1 VRQKRELVLISFLAL
16 FLELGLIRWF
26 PAHIFSIAFF
36 SNVVLIASFLGL
48 GLGLLLSHYER
59 NFFNFFSYILL
70 GCVGLVFLLQ
80 DVGVALPANAQTWI
94 WSYYQG
100 NRLYDFSFL
109 KLSITQ
115 LIGLIF
121 ALTVVIF
128 IPIGQRIG
136 KLMQGFT
143 PLYGYTLNILGSL
156 LGVIAFGICALF
168 YAPAYIWFIV
178 IGSVII
184 VVNYEKR
191 GFVAKIAAMAAIV
204 LIVGFAE
211 KDILWSPYYAI
222 ELRETDNQGIA
233 VYINKLFHQ
242 KAVNFQQEPVTY
254 NKYIFPYKL
263 FSPKRVLIIGSGT
276 GNDVWVAR
284 QAQVEYIDA
293 VEIDPLILKL
303 GYQRH
308 PQHPYDSERVR
319 VFIDD
324 ARSFIHRASQKYDMI
339 VYGTLDSHATLSITS
354 SIRLDNYVYTQEAL
368 REAQQLLTADGVVVL
383 LFSVPSDWM
392 ATRLLETVRSVFGSE
407 DSRYA
412 IMDPYLFNLV
422 IVAGPGV
429 KQALSRDTNLS
440 ANLRPLPESKTN
452 ITIPKDDWPYLYLMQ
467 RGIPYLYLSTLIF
480 LIGCSIAA
488 IFILSPL
495 KGLGKINPLFFLL
508 GCGFLL
514 LETKSVTTFS
524 LLFGSTWIVNAVVF
538 LAILAIALLANWI
551 VSKKQLK
558 DPRWFFGGVVLSLLF
573 IYFFPIANLLRLGF
587 LAKILSSCILIAWP
601 ILFTSLV
608 FAIALSQTKDT
619 GIALGSNLLGA
630 VIGGFFEYASM
641 IWGLNSL
648 YIIAL
653 GWYIIAALYII
664 RNKNALIH

>member
-1 VRQKRELVLISFLAL
+1 VRQKTKLVLVSFLGL

-48 GLGLLLSHYER
+48 GLGFLLSHYER
-59 NFFNFFSYILL
+59 NFFNFFPYILL
-70 GCVGLVFLLQ
+70 GCVGLVLLLQ
-80 DVGVALPANAQTWI
+80 DIQVALPANAQTWI

-100 NRLYDFSFL
+100 NRLYNFSFL

-121 ALTVVIF
+121 AITVVIF
-128 IPIGQRIG
+128 VPIGQRIG
-136 KLMQGFT
+136 KLMEGVA

-156 LGVIAFGICALF
+156 LGVIAFGILAIF

-178 IGSVII
+178 IGFVLS
-184 VVNYEKR
+184 VVNYKKR
-191 GFVAKIAAMAAIV
+191 GFIISIVTMAVIV
-204 LIVGFAE
+204 LIVGLAE

-222 ELRETDNQGIA
+222 ELRETDNKGIA

-242 KAVNFQQEPVTY
+242 KAVNFQQEPRTY
-254 NKYIFPYKL
+254 DKYMSPYRL
-263 FSPKRVLIIGSGT
+263 FNPKRVLIIGSGM
-276 GNDVWVAR
+276 GNDVWVA
-284 QAQVEYIDA
+284 QKAGVEDIDA
-293 VEIDPLILKL
+293 VEIDPLILRL
-303 GYQRH
+303 GYQKH

-319 VFIDD
+319 VFVDD
-324 ARSFIHRASQKYDMI
+324 ARSFMHRASKKYDMI

-368 REAQQLLTADGVVVL
+368 KEARQLLTPDGVVVL

-407 DSRYA
+407 DCRYA
-412 IMDPYLFNLV
+412 IMDPYLFNLM

-429 KQALSRDTNLS
+429 KQALSKDTNLS
-440 ANLRPLPESKTN
+440 DNLYPLPEKKSN
-452 ITIPKDDWPYLYLMQ
+452 IAIPKDDWPYLYLMQ

-480 LIGCSIAA
+480 LICCSIAA
-488 IFILSPL
+488 IFIFSPL
-495 KGLGKINPLFFLL
+495 KGLGKIHPLFFLL

-538 LAILAIALLANWI
+538 SAILAIALLANWC
-551 VSKKQLK
+551 VKAKQLK
-558 DPRWFFGGVVLSLLF
+558 DPRWFLGGLILSLFF
-573 IYFFPIANLLRLGF
+573 IYSLPITNLLRLGF
-587 LAKILSSCILIAWP
+587 FIKILSACILIALP
-601 ILFTSLV
+601 IFFTSLI
-608 FAIALSQTKDT
+608 FAIVLKDTKDV

-641 IWGLNSL
+641 VWGLNAL

-664 RNKNALIH
+664 RNKSAIIN